1 MYEKTVLIRNAT
13 GLHARPATDFVSVAK
28 TFKSRITISCEEE
41 GEKISANAKSIVM
54 LLSLGAGQGTLV
66 TLTAEGE
73 DEIEAV
79 DTLTA
84 LIDSGFGEL

>member
-1 MYEKTVLIRNAT
+1 MYEKTVLIRNST

-28 TFKSRITISCEEE
+28 GYKSKIVISCEEE

-54 LLSLGAGQGTLV
+54 LLSLGAGQGAVV
-66 TLTAEGE
+66 TLSAEGE

-79 DTLTA
+79 ETLTK

>member
-13 GLHARPATDFVSVAK
+13 GLHARPATDFVSTAK
-28 TFKSRITISCEEE
+28 GFKSKIVISCEQE
-41 GEKISANAKSIVM
+41 GERISANAKSIVM

-73 DEIEAV
+73 DETEAV
-79 DTLTA
+79 DALA
-84 LIDSGFGEL
+84 KLIDSGFGEL